1 MSHSPIVTV
10 TLNPAIDQTLSIS
23 GFATGKVNRV
33 SHMESHAAGK
43 GVNVAVTLAD
53 LGAATIATG
62 WLGDQN
68 QDIFKHLFATKR
80 IDDRFIR
87 AFGETRVG
95 IKISDEKSGDT
106 TDINFPGLTP
116 SIDDLKLLLNQI
128 DTLAAKGRWFALC
141 GSVPA
146 GVSDDIY
153 AQLIDRIS
161 AGGGNVVLDTSGKP
175 LHEALTRGPAVAKPN
190 IAELSELAGRPL
202 NTANDVVTAARSHL
216 LERGVK
222 LAVVSM
228 GGDGAIF
235 IDRKQAM
242 IATPPKVTV
251 KSTVGAG
258 DAMVA
263 GLIYAQQQHL
273 PLEQTAKLA
282 TALGTHAVTK
292 VGAGLESPNAHER
305 YLVGVTVGSV

>member
-1 MSHSPIVTV
+1 MNNQPIVTI
-10 TLNPAIDQTLSIS
+10 TLNPAIDQTLSIL
-23 GFATGKVNRV
+23 GFAAGKVNRV

-53 LGAATIATG
+53 LAATTIVTG

-68 QDIFKHLFATKR
+68 QEIFKHLFATKR

-87 AFGETRVG
+87 VFGETRVG

-116 SIDDLKLLLNQI
+116 STDDLNLLLHRI
-128 DTLAAKGRWFALC
+128 EMLAAKGRWFALC

-153 AQLIDRIS
+153 AQLIDRIT

-190 IAELSELAGRPL
+190 ITELSELAGTPL
-202 NTANDVVTAARSHL
+202 NTASDVVAAAKSHL
-216 LERGVK
+216 LDRGVK

-235 IDRKQAM
+235 IDRERAILAK
-242 IATPPKVTV
+242 PPKVTV

-263 GLIYAQQQHL
+263 GLIYAQQQRL
-273 PLEQTAKLA
+273 PLEQTARLA

-292 VGAGLESPNAHER
+292 IGAGLERPGAHE
-305 YLVGVTVGSV
+305 LFLEGVTIAPV